1 MIWEKVKA
9 LEEELLRLKSER
21 EKIIEELGS
30 LPNGHID
37 VKVINGHKYYYL
49 RYWEEGRLKS
59 KYLGKD
65 ASELIQKLNRANEL
79 KRNLSLIKEREKKL
93 EKILE
98 KISKALEEFK

>member
-1 MIWEKVKA
+1 MLWEKVKA
-9 LEEELLRLKSER
+9 LEEELAKLKADR

-37 VKVINGHKYYYL
+37 VKVVNGHKYYYL

-65 ASELIQKLNRANEL
+65 ASNIISKLNRAMEL
-79 KRNLSLIKEREKKL
+79 KRNLSFIKERERKL
-93 EKILE
+93 ERVLE
-98 KISKALEEFK
+98 KISKALEDIK